1 MDKLLNWS
9 IAQQSGDKETIERI
23 GQPDPEM
30 LAQLF
35 GAGPDE
41 PTLMKQAMQV
51 VSHPDATLEDKETAF
66 DNFEMLIE
74 NLDNANNIE
83 NLRLWPV
90 VISQLSSDIP
100 ESLRVYA
107 ASVVGIAVQN
117 NPKSQEDFIKH
128 EEGLKLLVSIAIE
141 KSPKAL
147 LAKSLFALSSFIR
160 NYADGYDAFAKLNGW
175 DIVKNLFAGA
185 GEDNKINLR
194 VLSLISAILSTGLDD
209 AKHQQI
215 IEHSL
220 IHKLVTILQKEDEN
234 ISIIDKALNI
244 LSHLANLKYEF
255 SESEVAEL
263 ARGLDNIEKHTHLL
277 SVDDYQTVKQ
287 VTK

>member
-9 IAQQSGDKETIERI
+9 IAQQSGDKEAIERI
-23 GQPDPEM
+23 GQPDPKM

-35 GAGPDE
+35 GTGPDE

-51 VSHPDATLEDKETAF
+51 VAHPEATLEDKETAF

-83 NLRLWPV
+83 NLKLWPL
-90 VISQLSSDIP
+90 VISQLSADVP

-107 ASVVGIAVQN
+107 ASVIGIAVQN
-117 NPKSQEDFIKH
+117 NPKSQEDFHKH
-128 EEGLKLLVSIAIE
+128 EDGLKLLISIATD
-141 KSPKAL
+141 KSAKPL
-147 LAKSLFALSSFIR
+147 LAKSLFALGSFIR
-160 NYADGYDAFAKLNGW
+160 NYLEGYESFAKLNGW
-175 DIVKNLFAGA
+175 DIVKNLFAGP

-209 AKHQQI
+209 TKHKQI
-215 IEHSL
+215 VEHSL
-220 IHKLVTILQKEDEN
+220 IHKLVTIFQKDDES

-244 LSHLANLKYEF
+244 LSHLATSNYEF
-255 SESEVAEL
+255 SQSEVAEL
-263 ARGLDNIEKHTHLL
+263 AKGLDNIEKHTSLL